1 MSSLSES
8 RAELDAITADI
19 ELTLVSIIQG
29 VALTVLIETSRE
41 AIAKLDWM
49 MWPYVLSGLIII
61 LVFWSRVVLH
71 ILTVIRWPLEF
82 GHNFLYIACAL
93 VEAFSFGQIGNPG
106 RWFAFVGAFLAV
118 GWLLFA
124 YDLRL
129 IRMRV
134 RDRTGDVS
142 NRLYAL
148 VTRDQR
154 LNVGLLLPAF
164 FLVNVACAVAIHL
177 SARVFSRARWTYLA
191 NRAATD
197 RFRGISVIRRDVL
210 YETRAP
216 DRASARGMADKK
228 PCHRDVRLADEH
240 CLGAPSEPHRLHQR
254 LQLGPL
260 VKAAQACCPDKGL
273 RKRCPPM
280 AGESFRRRPKRQRR
294 Y

>member
-1 MSSLSES
+1 VTPLSES
-8 RAELDAITADI
+8 RSELDAMIADI

-29 VALTVLIETSRE
+29 VALTVLIEASRE
-41 AIAKLDWM
+41 AIATFDWM

-93 VEAFSFGQIGNPG
+93 VEAFAFAQLGNPG
-106 RWFAFVGAFLAV
+106 RWFAFVAAFLAV

-142 NRLYAL
+142 NRLYTL

-154 LNVGLLLPAF
+154 LNLGLLLPAF
-164 FLVNVACAVAIHL
+164 FLVNVAYALAIYLRPEFFLARDGHLWLIALQLIAFAGYLSYVASFYSKLAPLIAQ
-177 SARVFSRARWTYLA
+177 ARAEWRAKSRA
-191 NRAATD
+191 D
-197 RFRGISVIRRDVL
+197 
-210 YETRAP
+210 ET
-216 DRASARGMADKK
+216 SG
-228 PCHRDVRLADEH
+228 
-240 CLGAPSEPHRLHQR
+240 
-254 LQLGPL
+254 
-260 VKAAQACCPDKGL
+260 
-273 RKRCPPM
+273 
-280 AGESFRRRPKRQRR
+280 
-294 Y
+294 